1 MTKKI
6 MTMLIA
12 VAMLTPA
19 MTSLA
24 AETTEVMPISAEVA
38 PISAETAENETLT
51 IESATAADIEKY
63 VNDETVIL
71 DKDGKAVDKV
81 NAGDKIYVDTYRNV
95 VVILDD
101 EYEGSI
107 AIDVFNPNGG
117 DETGTSYINELPTL
131 VLNIGD
137 DTVIVDKD
145 GNELDKTEIAGKLAV
160 VYYTVTTRSLPP
172 QTTPEKV
179 VVLGEAAPEEAESPV
194 FKGEVTSVDGNVIKT
209 ADNSITVEDYTTII
223 GLDGKAADSV
233 KVGDTIIADKE
244 NAVIAIVESD
254 YAGTINVGVFT
265 ASTEDEFGDY
275 MSVDKDLAL
284 IIGDDTIIADINGN
298 PVAKDQLASKKLV
311 VYSTIM
317 TMSIPAQT
325 PVERIVVL
333 NAPAARDGETTE
345 ESNEFYGVVTSYENG
360 VIETENG
367 SFATG
372 MDTAILSEDG
382 TVKVGD
388 KVFVNREKNI
398 VAVTNADYEGAVKI
412 DTFRTS
418 TEDEF
423 GEFMSGDGSL
433 AISVSDTTEL
443 VDREGNKLSKDD
455 INGSVAAVYYTVT
468 AMSYPGQTVPE
479 KIVIVSRPAAALM
492 DYTFTYG
499 DKSYTVTATDVDG
512 SNYIPVRAVA
522 EALGFVVGWDGE
534 NVTVSV
540 SDDNN
545 STAFKVN
552 ETELNDKGDKAYI
565 SDEDLTYVPVEFF
578 TNKIPAEFS
587 ISIEVSQN

>member
-12 VAMLTPA
+12 AAMLTPA

-24 AETTEVMPISAEVA
+24 AETVEVMPISAEV
-38 PISAETAENETLT
+38 ETNETETVT

-63 VNDETVIL
+63 VNEETVIL
-71 DKDGKAVDKV
+71 DKEGKAVDKV
-81 NAGDKIYVDTYRNV
+81 NEGDKVYVDTYRNV
-95 VVILDD
+95 AVILDD

-107 AIDVFNPNGG
+107 SVDVFTANGG
-117 DETGTSYINELPTL
+117 DETGTSYINMYPTL
-131 VLNIGD
+131 VLNISD
-137 DTVIVDKD
+137 DTVIADKD
-145 GNELDKTEIAGKLAV
+145 GNKLEKTDIEGKLAV
-160 VYYTVTTRSLPP
+160 VYYSVTTRSIPP

-179 VVLGEAAPEEAESPV
+179 VVIGDAAAEAEVPV
-194 FKGEVTSVDGNVIKT
+194 FKGEVTSVEGNVIET

-233 KVGDTIIADKE
+233 NVGDTIIADKE

-254 YAGTINVGVFT
+254 YTGSINVGVFT
-265 ASTEDEFGDY
+265 TSTEDEFGDY

-284 IIGDDTIIADINGN
+284 IIGDDTVIADINGN

-345 ESNEFYGVVTSYENG
+345 ESNELNGVVTSYENG
-360 VIETENG
+360 VITTENG
-367 SFATG
+367 SFTTG
-372 MDTAILSEDG
+372 MDTVILSEDG

-388 KVFVNREKNI
+388 KVFVNREKNV
-398 VAVTNADYEGAVKI
+398 VAVTDADYVGTVKI

-433 AISVSDTTEL
+433 AISVPDTAEL
-443 VDREGNKLSKDD
+443 VDREGNKLTKDD
-455 INGSVAAVYYTVT
+455 IDGSVAAVYYEIA
-468 AMSYPGQTVPE
+468 AMSYPAQAGPE
-479 KIVIVSRPAAALM
+479 KIVVVSRPAAALM

-512 SNYIPVRAVA
+512 SNYVPVRAVA

>member
-1 MTKKI
+1 MKKKI

-12 VAMLTPA
+12 AAMLTPA

-24 AETTEVMPISAEVA
+24 AETVEVMPISAEV
-38 PISAETAENETLT
+38 ETNETETVT

-63 VNDETVIL
+63 VNEETVIL
-71 DKDGKAVDKV
+71 DKEGKAVDKV
-81 NAGDKIYVDTYRNV
+81 NEGDKVYVDTYRNV
-95 VVILDD
+95 AVILDD

-107 AIDVFNPNGG
+107 SVDVFTANGG
-117 DETGTSYINELPTL
+117 DETGTSYINMYPTL
-131 VLNIGD
+131 VLNISD
-137 DTVIVDKD
+137 DTVIADKD
-145 GNELDKTEIAGKLAV
+145 GNKLEKTDIEGKLAV
-160 VYYTVTTRSLPP
+160 VYYSVTTRSIPP

-179 VVLGEAAPEEAESPV
+179 VVIGDAAAEAEVPV
-194 FKGEVTSVDGNVIKT
+194 FKGEVTSVEGNVIET

-233 KVGDTIIADKE
+233 NVGDTIIADKE

-254 YAGTINVGVFT
+254 YTGSINVGVFT
-265 ASTEDEFGDY
+265 TSTEDEFGDY

-345 ESNEFYGVVTSYENG
+345 ESNELNGVVTSYENG
-360 VIETENG
+360 VITTENG
-367 SFATG
+367 SFTTG
-372 MDTAILSEDG
+372 MDTVILSEDG
-382 TVKVGD
+382 TVKLGD
-388 KVFVNREKNI
+388 KVFVNREKNV
-398 VAVTNADYEGAVKI
+398 VAVTDADYVGTVKI

-433 AISVSDTTEL
+433 AISVPDTAEL
-443 VDREGNKLSKDD
+443 VDREGNKLTKDD
-455 INGSVAAVYYTVT
+455 IDGSVAAVYYEIA
-468 AMSYPGQTVPE
+468 AMSYPAQAGPE
-479 KIVIVSRPAAALM
+479 KIVVVSRPAAALM

-512 SNYIPVRAVA
+512 SNYVPVRAVA

>member
-1 MTKKI
+1 MKKKI

-12 VAMLTPA
+12 AAMLTPA

-24 AETTEVMPISAEVA
+24 AETVEVMPISAEV
-38 PISAETAENETLT
+38 ETNETETVT

-63 VNDETVIL
+63 VNEETVIL
-71 DKDGKAVDKV
+71 DKEGKAVDKV
-81 NAGDKIYVDTYRNV
+81 NEGDKVYVDTYRNV
-95 VVILDD
+95 AVILDD

-107 AIDVFNPNGG
+107 SVDVFTANGG
-117 DETGTSYINELPTL
+117 DETGTSYINMYPTL
-131 VLNIGD
+131 VLNISD
-137 DTVIVDKD
+137 DTVIADKD
-145 GNELDKTEIAGKLAV
+145 GNKLEKTDIEGKLAV
-160 VYYTVTTRSLPP
+160 VYYSVTTRSIPP

-179 VVLGEAAPEEAESPV
+179 VVIGDAAAEAEVPV
-194 FKGEVTSVDGNVIKT
+194 FKGEVTSVEGNVIET

-233 KVGDTIIADKE
+233 NVGDTIIADKE

-265 ASTEDEFGDY
+265 TSTEDEFGDY

-345 ESNEFYGVVTSYENG
+345 ESNELNGVVTSYENG
-360 VIETENG
+360 VITTENG
-367 SFATG
+367 SFTTG
-372 MDTAILSEDG
+372 MDTVILSEDG

-388 KVFVNREKNI
+388 KVFVNREKNV
-398 VAVTNADYEGAVKI
+398 VAVTDADYVGTVKI

-418 TEDEF
+418 TEDES

-433 AISVSDTTEL
+433 AISVPDTAEL
-443 VDREGNKLSKDD
+443 VDREGNKLTKDD
-455 INGSVAAVYYTVT
+455 IDGSVAAVYYEIA
-468 AMSYPGQTVPE
+468 AMSYPAQAGPE
-479 KIVIVSRPAAALM
+479 KIVVVSRPAAALM

-512 SNYIPVRAVA
+512 SNYVPVRAVA

>member
-1 MTKKI
+1 MTRKI

-12 VAMLTPA
+12 AAMLTPA

-24 AETTEVMPISAEVA
+24 AETVEVMPISAEV
-38 PISAETAENETLT
+38 ETNETETVT

-63 VNDETVIL
+63 VNEETVIL
-71 DKDGKAVDKV
+71 DKEGKAVDKV
-81 NAGDKIYVDTYRNV
+81 NEGDKVYVDTYRNV
-95 VVILDD
+95 AVILDD

-107 AIDVFNPNGG
+107 SVDVFTANGG
-117 DETGTSYINELPTL
+117 DETGTSYINMYPTL
-131 VLNIGD
+131 VLNISD
-137 DTVIVDKD
+137 DTVIADKD
-145 GNELDKTEIAGKLAV
+145 GNKLEKTDIEGKLAV
-160 VYYTVTTRSLPP
+160 VYYSVTTRSIPP

-179 VVLGEAAPEEAESPV
+179 VVIGDAAAEAEVPV
-194 FKGEVTSVDGNVIKT
+194 FKGEVTSVEGNVIET

-233 KVGDTIIADKE
+233 NVGDTIIADKE

-254 YAGTINVGVFT
+254 YTGSINVGVFT
-265 ASTEDEFGDY
+265 TSTEDEFGDY

-284 IIGDDTIIADINGN
+284 IIGDDTVIADINGN

-345 ESNEFYGVVTSYENG
+345 ESNELNGVVTSYENG
-360 VIETENG
+360 VITTENG
-367 SFATG
+367 SFTTG
-372 MDTAILSEDG
+372 MDTVILSEDG

-388 KVFVNREKNI
+388 KVFVNREKNV
-398 VAVTNADYEGAVKI
+398 VAVTDADYVGTVKI

-433 AISVSDTTEL
+433 AISVPDTAEL
-443 VDREGNKLSKDD
+443 VDREGNKLTKDD
-455 INGSVAAVYYTVT
+455 IDGSVAAVYYEIA
-468 AMSYPGQTVPE
+468 AMSYPAQAGPE
-479 KIVIVSRPAAALM
+479 KIVVVSRPAAALM

-512 SNYIPVRAVA
+512 SNYVPVRAVA

-552 ETELNDKGDKAYI
+552 ETDLNDKGDKAYI